1 MSSCGKAF
9 VTLFHMFS
17 SKPVDYLWAHVM
29 PPLKPILP
37 SAHPSQG
44 DSLKQKLRSW
54 DSFLQLVN
62 WVHKKEEKVPVLWW
76 AWQFCCR
83 QLLFPSCC
91 FPLILHSTPRWKL
104 HLFRGKGHASLT
116 LLALES
122 GCAQSRGQCSEFPL
136 HQHPNW
142 PRACTWGGWTQNN
155 PFWHSTFV
163 GEAERFTY
171 LNWVW

>member
-62 WVHKKEEKVPVLWW
+62 WAHEEEKCQSCDGQSGF
-76 AWQFCCR
+76 ATDN
-83 QLLFPSCC
+83 CC
-91 FPLILHSTPRWKL
+91 FPLAAFLLFST
-104 HLFRGKGHASLT
+104 
-116 LLALES
+116 
-122 GCAQSRGQCSEFPL
+122 
-136 HQHPNW
+136 QHPDKNYINSMRTAMPTSPSLLLGVVVHW
-142 PRACTWGGWTQNN
+142 HRQGVSAQN
-155 PFWHSTFV
+155 FFSTNIQTDPEPAPE
-163 GEAERFTY
+163 EAGCKIIFCGIPLSLER
-171 LNWVW
+171 LEALHI